1 LNHPGETYL
10 RRRGAADILNSMK
23 IFDQRLRR
31 IAALVTGLLVLI
43 YGISAMG
50 SGEGDNPGEDNLQLS
65 VGLMPAVDGAPVYLA
80 AERGYFADEGLD
92 LEIVL
97 FTSGQDR
104 QSALQTGAV
113 DGAMSDLV
121 ALAVNND
128 AGFDIKAVTL
138 TDGVFPILATPGAAD
153 APMLSLGTME
163 VSVTNFLVDVWLSER
178 CELEKVWINAIPA
191 RLEAVISGQIDAG
204 IFPEPFAS
212 AGEARGLERIMF
224 DPPEGI
230 TPDVMAFTAAALDEK
245 PEAIR
250 SFLRAYDRAVADLA
264 AEPDLARDVLIR
276 SLPMLDPALR
286 DRILLPEY
294 RVARLPGEAYSRRII
309 DWTAGVIGR
318 PLNVAPADLV
328 DLRFLPDGAATGD
341 AP

>member
-191 RLEAVISGQIDAG
+191 RL
-204 IFPEPFAS
+204 
-212 AGEARGLERIMF
+212 
-224 DPPEGI
+224 
-230 TPDVMAFTAAALDEK
+230 
-245 PEAIR
+245 
-250 SFLRAYDRAVADLA
+250 
-264 AEPDLARDVLIR
+264 
-276 SLPMLDPALR
+276 
-286 DRILLPEY
+286 
-294 RVARLPGEAYSRRII
+294 
-309 DWTAGVIGR
+309 GR
-318 PLNVAPADLV
+318 
-328 DLRFLPDGAATGD
+328 
-341 AP
+341 